1 MLREFGGFFTSATY
15 PLQTLAIFNRNPRLW
30 GYILVPIL
38 VNFVVGISLYVGLLL
53 VSWQQITELMV
64 TLTNWLE
71 QFIVNLPQWLSW
83 LSFLIIALGWLLRF
97 LFVFLLLLIVGYLTL
112 TLGSILGAPWYG
124 KLSEKL
130 EELRLG
136 QVNTIEVSFWID
148 IWRALMF
155 ELKKLLLLITVGS
168 TLFIVGFI
176 PIAGTAVSTI
186 GYTALAATIV
196 CLDFTDAA
204 AERRRLSFRRKLGLA
219 WQSFPSSA
227 SFSLV
232 CLGLISIPLL
242 NFLTIPFCVASGT
255 LFWCDRVFPKLH
267 PN

>member
-30 GYILVPIL
+30 GYILAPIL
-38 VNFVVGISLYVGLLL
+38 VNFIISIALYIGLIL
-53 VSWQQITELMV
+53 VSWQEITELMV
-64 TLTNWLE
+64 ALTNWLE
-71 QFIVNLPQWLSW
+71 QFVINLPQWLSW
-83 LSFLIIALGWLLRF
+83 LNFLIIGLGWLLRF
-97 LFVFLLLLIVGYLTL
+97 MFVFLLLLIVGYLTL

-136 QVNTIEVSFWID
+136 KVNTIEVSFWTD

-155 ELKKLLLLITVGS
+155 ELKKLLLLIFVGS
-168 TLFIVGFI
+168 ILLIVGFM
-176 PIAGTAVSTI
+176 PIAGTAVSAI

-204 AERRRLSFRRKLGLA
+204 AERRRLSFRHKLGLA

-227 SFSLV
+227 SLAAV
-232 CLGLISIPLL
+232 
-242 NFLTIPFCVASGT
+242 
-255 LFWCDRVFPKLH
+255 
-267 PN
+267 